1 MKCAAPI
8 NASEQLGV
16 QCDLGVE
23 DTLPHDAVDILETPG
38 KVLWNTRLPELLWF
52 RARLANLTE
61 HCCLQKPTAIIK
73 SIVCCRADKYSLF
86 QPLRLQSTT
95 QAEIRKKAVPS
106 IVIINDRF

>member
-52 RARLANLTE
+52 KARLANLTE

-86 QPLRLQSTT
+86 HCASNQPHRQRYEKKQFLQS
-95 QAEIRKKAVPS
+95 
-106 IVIINDRF
+106 